1 MVRRGSPALYELMR
15 KPGQGAGVP
24 GGEGPAGGAPSAGPR
39 RGSTG
44 PALPDSFEVSLGK
57 AAAIAAGCIVLIAIA
72 YGIGVQR
79 GRSVSRGP
87 SSQDA
92 GTTVEVVVPPAPV
105 TPGSTVPP
113 GGATPA
119 APRKATGAD
128 RATAATDNTV
138 DPRVKGVK
146 YYVLAHPSSD
156 RASEM
161 VEFCRENG
169 LEAFLVPDD
178 NALLRKI
185 IVLPGYR
192 DASEKNSP
200 EIKALEAKIR
210 SVGDKWKRSSR
221 GNKDFSD
228 AYPELHR

>member
-15 KPGQGAGVP
+15 KPGQATGGQGSDATGATRRAAP
-24 GGEGPAGGAPSAGPR
+24 GPG
-39 RGSTG
+39 
-44 PALPDSFEVSLGK
+44 LPDSFNISLGK
-57 AAAIAAGCIVLIAIA
+57 VAAIAAGAVLLIAIA

-79 GRSVSRGP
+79 GRSVAP
-87 SSQDA
+87 
-92 GTTVEVVVPPAPV
+92 GT
-105 TPGSTVPP
+105 
-113 GGATPA
+113 GGAGPA
-119 APRKATGAD
+119 LAPDAAGAGSSPVIPPLGGSSAGAGSGAGANSGTARKPGPGD
-128 RATAATDNTV
+128 RTATDNTS
-138 DPRVKGVK
+138 DPRVKGVR
-146 YYVLAHPSSD
+146 YFVLAHPSSE
-156 RASEM
+156 RAAEM

-210 SVGDKWKRSSR
+210 SVGDKWKRSAR

>member
-15 KPGQGAGVP
+15 KPGSGGGGQGDSPP
-24 GGEGPAGGAPSAGPR
+24 GAPR
-39 RGSTG
+39 RGSPG
-44 PALPDSFEVSLGK
+44 PGLPDSFDISLGR
-57 AAAIAAGCIVLIAIA
+57 AAAIAAGCVLLIALA

-79 GRSVSRGP
+79 GRSLGREAGP
-87 SSQDA
+87 ADQPPKSEQAPSAPASAA
-92 GTTVEVVVPPAPV
+92 GGASATAGGAAP
-105 TPGSTVPP
+105 
-113 GGATPA
+113 GATPV
-119 APRKATGAD
+119 ATGSRRTGSAD
-128 RATAATDNTV
+128 RPATDNTA
-138 DPRVKGVK
+138 DPRVKGTR
-146 YYVLAHPSSD
+146 YFVLAHPSSE
-156 RASEM
+156 RAAEM

>member
-15 KPGQGAGVP
+15 KPGSGGGAGQGDGPQGA
-24 GGEGPAGGAPSAGPR
+24 PR
-39 RGSTG
+39 RSSPG
-44 PALPDSFEVSLGK
+44 PGLPDSFEVSLGR
-57 AAAIAAGCIVLIAIA
+57 AAAIAAGCVLLIAIA

-79 GRSVSRGP
+79 GRSLGR
-87 SSQDA
+87 D
-92 GTTVEVVVPPAPV
+92 
-105 TPGSTVPP
+105 PGS
-113 GGATPA
+113 GDA
-119 APRKATGAD
+119 APRTEATAPATPSATGPGSGSMGTAGPASVQGPSGGRKSGAVD
-128 RATAATDNTV
+128 RPATDNTA
-138 DPRVKGVK
+138 DPRTKGTR
-146 YYVLAHPSSD
+146 YFVLAHPSSE
-156 RASEM
+156 RAAEM

>member
-24 GGEGPAGGAPSAGPR
+24 GGDGPAAAAPSGAAR
-39 RGSTG
+39 RGGTG

-57 AAAIAAGCIVLIAIA
+57 AAAIAAGCVVLIAIA

-79 GRSVSRGP
+79 GRSMSRGP
-87 SSQDA
+87 ASTGA
-92 GTTVEVVVPPAPV
+92 GNAVEVAVPPAPV
-105 TPGSTVPP
+105 APGNNAPAGGSPST
-113 GGATPA
+113 
-119 APRKATGAD
+119 APRKPAGAD
-128 RATAATDNTV
+128 RAAAATDNTA

-192 DASEKNSP
+192 DASEKSSP

-210 SVGDKWKRSSR
+210 SVGEKWKRSSK

-228 AYPELHR
+228 AFPELFR

>member
-15 KPGQGAGVP
+15 KPGQGGS
-24 GGEGPAGGAPSAGPR
+24 AGGDAPADGAPTGASR
-39 RGSTG
+39 RGGTG

-79 GRSVSRGP
+79 GRSVSKGP
-87 SSQDA
+87 ASPDA
-92 GTTVEVVVPPAPV
+92 TPVVEVAVPPTPV
-105 TPGSTVPP
+105 NQGSTTTPGGS
-113 GGATPA
+113 APA
-119 APRKATGAD
+119 AQRKPAGAD
-128 RATAATDNTV
+128 RATSATDNTV
-138 DPRVKGVK
+138 DPRMKGVK
-146 YYVLAHPSSD
+146 YYVLAHPSSE
-156 RASEM
+156 RAAEM

-185 IVLPGYR
+185 VVLPGYR

>member
-15 KPGQGAGVP
+15 KPGSGGDAGQGDGPP
-24 GGEGPAGGAPSAGPR
+24 GAPR
-39 RGSTG
+39 RGSRG
-44 PALPDSFEVSLGK
+44 PGLPDSFEVSLGK
-57 AAAIAAGCIVLIAIA
+57 AAAIAAACVLLIAIA

-79 GRSVSRGP
+79 GRSIGRDPGAT
-87 SSQDA
+87 DA
-92 GTTVEVVVPPAPV
+92 EPRTEVPTPPPA
-105 TPGSTVPP
+105 TKDG
-113 GGATPA
+113 GGAGGAPA
-119 APRKATGAD
+119 AGAAQPGTGTRKPGPGD
-128 RATAATDNTV
+128 RAATDNTA
-138 DPRVKGVK
+138 DPRVKGTR
-146 YYVLAHPSSD
+146 YFVLAHPSSE
-156 RASEM
+156 RAAEM

-185 IVLPGYR
+185 IVVPGYR

-210 SVGDKWKRSSR
+210 SVGNKWKHSSR

>member
-15 KPGQGAGVP
+15 KPGSGGGAGQGDVP
-24 GGEGPAGGAPSAGPR
+24 SGAPR
-39 RGSTG
+39 RGSPG
-44 PALPDSFEVSLGK
+44 PGLPDSFEVSLGK
-57 AAAIAAGCIVLIAIA
+57 AAAIAAGCVVLLAIA

-79 GRSVSRGP
+79 GRSLGRDPGSSDSGARTEVS
-87 SSQDA
+87 
-92 GTTVEVVVPPAPV
+92 PPAV
-105 TPGSTVPP
+105 TPPP
-113 GGATPA
+113 GTGTVGNAPA
-119 APRKATGAD
+119 GPTGTAPRKAGTAD
-128 RATAATDNTV
+128 RAATDNNA
-138 DPRVKGVK
+138 DPRVKGTR
-146 YYVLAHPSSD
+146 YFVLAHPSSE
-156 RASEM
+156 RAAEM

>member
-15 KPGQGAGVP
+15 KPGSGGGAGEGDVAP
-24 GGEGPAGGAPSAGPR
+24 GAPR
-39 RGSTG
+39 RGTPG
-44 PALPDSFEVSLGK
+44 PGLPDSFEVSLGK
-57 AAAIAAGCIVLIAIA
+57 AAAIAAGGVLLVAIA

-79 GRSVSRGP
+79 GKSFVRDAGSGDAAPRTGIVAPPPPETGTVGTAPAGGAGP
-87 SSQDA
+87 S
-92 GTTVEVVVPPAPV
+92 
-105 TPGSTVPP
+105 
-113 GGATPA
+113 GGA
-119 APRKATGAD
+119 APRKAAAGD
-128 RATAATDNTV
+128 RAATDNTT
-138 DPRVKGVK
+138 DPRTKGTR
-146 YYVLAHPSSD
+146 YFVLAHPSSE
-156 RASEM
+156 RAAEM

-210 SVGDKWKRSSR
+210 SVGDKWRRSSR